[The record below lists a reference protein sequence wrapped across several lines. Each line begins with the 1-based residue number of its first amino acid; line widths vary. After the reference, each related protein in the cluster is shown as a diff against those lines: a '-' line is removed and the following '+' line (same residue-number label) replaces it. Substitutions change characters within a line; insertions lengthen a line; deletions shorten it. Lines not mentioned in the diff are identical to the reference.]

1 MWLDEPQF
9 KTGSNFGGRFVN
21 VIGRYDLPT
30 LDFSRPA
37 DSDPNAICDNLRL
50 SSRDEIYSS
59 SSER

>member
-9 KTGSNFGGRFVN
+9 KAGSNFGGRFVN

-37 DSDPNAICDNLRL
+37 DSDPNTICDKLRHNSRHAIHSP
-50 SSRDEIYSS
+50 SSK
-59 SSER
+59 